1 MKKIFTVLLLI
12 AGLFSTLIAFVSLG
26 MKQELGSGAM
36 IGMFFSFGV
45 IAFVCF
51 FFSRSLFI
59 SSVNNHDKLKK
70 ESETLSN
77 KIKEKKELLDSL
89 ETRYSELAG
98 EVNGLYKEKEKLE
111 KEKAAY
117 LKTIGE
123 YKKEFS
129 KDSIDSVD
137 KMEGIEFEK
146 FIKKLLEKNGYKN
159 VKTTQA
165 SNDYGIDV
173 LAEKERVKYAFQC
186 KNYSSD
192 VGSKAV
198 QEVYS
203 GKKYYD
209 CHVGVVVTNRFFT
222 RQAIELAK
230 KNDVL
235 LWDRNKLIS
244 MIEKM

>member
-1 MKKIFTVLLLI
+1 MKKGFTILLLI
-12 AGLFSTLIAFVSLG
+12 IGIFSTLIAFISLG
-26 MKQELGSGAM
+26 MKQELGISGM
-36 IGMFFSFGV
+36 IGMFVTFV
-45 IAFVCF
+45 IIAFVCF
-51 FFSRSLFI
+51 FFSRGLFI
-59 SSVNNHDKLKK
+59 NSVNNHDKLKK
-70 ESETLSN
+70 ESEKLSN

-98 EVNGLYKEKEKLE
+98 QVNGLYKEKEKLE
-111 KEKAAY
+111 KERDEY

-137 KMEGIEFEK
+137 KMEGVEFEK
-146 FIKKLLEKNGYKN
+146 FIKKLLEKHGYKN
-159 VKTTQA
+159 VKTTPA
-165 SNDYGIDV
+165 SSDYGIDV

-230 KNDVL
+230 KNDIL
-235 LWDRNKLIS
+235 LWDRNKLTS

>member
-1 MKKIFTVLLLI
+1 MKKGFTILLFI
-12 AGLFSTLIAFVSLG
+12 IGLFSTLIAFVSLG
-26 MKQELGSGAM
+26 MKQELGTTGM
-36 IGMFFSFGV
+36 IGMFVTFV
-45 IAFVCF
+45 IIAFLCF

-59 SSVNNHDKLKK
+59 NSVNNYDKLKK

-98 EVNGLYKEKEKLE
+98 QVNGLYKEKEKLE
-111 KEKAAY
+111 KERDEY

-123 YKKEFS
+123 YKKEFGV
-129 KDSIDSVD
+129 DSIDRIDS
-137 KMEGIEFEK
+137 MEGIEFEK
-146 FIKKLLEKNGYKN
+146 FIKKLLEKHGYKN
-159 VKTTQA
+159 VKTTPA

-235 LWDRNKLIS
+235 LWDRNKLKS

>member
-1 MKKIFTVLLLI
+1 VKKGFTILLLMVGI
-12 AGLFSTLIAFVSLG
+12 FSTLIAFVSLG
-26 MKQELGSGAM
+26 MKQELGTSGM
-36 IGMFFSFGV
+36 LGMFFSFGV

-51 FFSRSLFI
+51 FFSRGLFI
-59 SSVNNHDKLKK
+59 GSVNKYDKMKRENVELVKEIKDKK
-70 ESETLSN
+70 EQIETLDN
-77 KIKEKKELLDSL
+77 RLHELS
-89 ETRYSELAG
+89 G
-98 EVNGLYKEKEKLE
+98 QVNGLYKQKEKLE
-111 KEKAAY
+111 KERDEY

-129 KDSIDSVD
+129 VDFIDTID
-137 KMEGIEFEK
+137 NMEGVEFEE
-146 FIKKLLEKNGYKN
+146 FIAKLLKKYGYKN
-159 VKTTQA
+159 VKTTKA

-192 VGSKAV
+192 VGNKAV

-230 KNDVL
+230 KNDIL
-235 LWDRNKLIS
+235 LWDRNKLKS